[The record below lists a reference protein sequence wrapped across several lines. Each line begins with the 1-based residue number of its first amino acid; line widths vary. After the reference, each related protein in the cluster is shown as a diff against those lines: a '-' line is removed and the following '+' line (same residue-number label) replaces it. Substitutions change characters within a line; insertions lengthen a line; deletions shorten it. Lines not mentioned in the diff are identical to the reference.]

1 MKSALYLLLF
11 FTSFT
16 FAQITLE
23 HTYDDNAVT
32 RVKLEYSG
40 EKYYLLKKATNELI
54 FYNADHTL
62 WKTIALPASTPNTF
76 VPTKVFHVSESKIN
90 PDTNLEII
98 FGYFNAS
105 TTSYESKIISE
116 SGTVLLTLLNSI
128 RVYMSEISGLPDKL
142 ITENATGSSISIVYS
157 VPELTL
163 ENTYTD
169 GKVSRIK
176 LENSAEKY
184 YLLDKVNNNAKIYN
198 SNHSLWKTVSLPKPI
213 NAIYTNIDVI
223 SETQLNPDAVLEI
236 GYSYSETVSSNSQY
250 ESKIVNENN
259 VVLLTVPNSKHL
271 SISSIEGLQNKLIAH
286 IQINSG
292 IESFGTSIFDLPSLT
307 LENAYSNK
315 VTRVKLENSGEKY
328 YTSSPLLDSQA
339 KIYNGNHTLWKA
351 LNLPL
356 PTESVYQIDV
366 VSNLSES
373 KINPD
378 ALIELSYTY
387 VVRGLLEPYH
397 YSRVI
402 NENGTILLQA
412 DGVLGMYLNEIQGL
426 NDKLIGYTYDFNNNS
441 YVGKVY
447 SFGTLKTLNYY
458 KNDKVFIS
466 PNPAKSF
473 LNINSIFTSIIE
485 ATIYNMNGA
494 LVKKEI
500 SQNITKIDIDKL
512 PTGIYIVNLTDF
524 NNQKS
529 THKITILH

>member
-1 MKSALYLLLF
+1 MKIRLQLLLF
-11 FTSFT
+11 FFTCNT

-40 EKYYLLKKATNELI
+40 EKYYVVKKATNELI

-62 WKTIALPASTPNTF
+62 WKTIALPASTPNPF

-98 FGYFNAS
+98 FGYFNAT

-116 SGTVLLTLLNSI
+116 NGTTLLTIQNALNVSFN
-128 RVYMSEISGLPDKL
+128 EIPGLPDKL
-142 ITENATGSSISIVYS
+142 ITENIPSNVISKIYS

-169 GKVSRIK
+169 GNVRRIK
-176 LENSAEKY
+176 LENSGEKY

-198 SNHSLWKTVSLPKPI
+198 SNHSLWKTVGLPKPI

-223 SETQLNPDAVLEI
+223 SETQLNPDALLEI
-236 GYSYSETVSSNSQY
+236 GYSYSITANNITQY
-250 ESKIVNENN
+250 EAKIVNENDI
-259 VVLLTVPNSKHL
+259 VLLTVPNSNRL
-271 SISSIEGLQNKLIAH
+271 QISSIEGLQDKLITEN
-286 IQINSG
+286 IINYVNS
-292 IESFGTSIFDLPSLT
+292 TNVYNLPSLT
-307 LENAYSNK
+307 LENVYESQVK
-315 VTRVKLENSGEKY
+315 RVKLENSGEKY
-328 YTSSPLLDSQA
+328 YTSASLLNNQV
-339 KIYNGNHTLWKA
+339 KIYNSNHTLWKTI
-351 LNLPL
+351 NLPL
-356 PTESVYQIDV
+356 VQIQNNPIV
-366 VSNLSES
+366 NFLSES
-373 KINPD
+373 MIEPN
-378 ALIELSYTY
+378 ALIELAYTY
-387 VVRGLLEPYH
+387 NTGLLNGWG
-397 YSRVI
+397 YSSKVV
-402 NENGTILLQA
+402 NENGTILLEPDYVIGLYISQ
-412 DGVLGMYLNEIQGL
+412 IQGL
-426 NDKLIGYTYDFNNNS
+426 QNKLIGYNYDYGNDS
-441 YVGKVY
+441 YIGKVY
-447 SFGTLKTLNYY
+447 SLGNLGTLDYN
-458 KNDKVFIS
+458 KNAKVFIS

-494 LVKKEI
+494 LVKKET

-524 NNQKS
+524 ANQKS